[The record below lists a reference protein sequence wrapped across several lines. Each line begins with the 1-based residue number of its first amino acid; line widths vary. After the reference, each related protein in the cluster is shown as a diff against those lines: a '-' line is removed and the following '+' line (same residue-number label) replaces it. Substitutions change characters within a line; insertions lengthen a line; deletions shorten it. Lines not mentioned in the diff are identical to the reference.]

1 MQIMRQPQPCQHYQH
16 IPHCCRCCLCLWPVC
31 SEHAR
36 DTFVCSSE
44 RNTPVTSSHWRWRGA
59 GSGNVSYSLLC
70 IICVP
75 NENFIDISNAN
86 RYNTIVFAFWPNF
99 GHICTAAQKT
109 PFRPYNTILYYT
121 SSCV

>member
-1 MQIMRQPQPCQHYQH
+1 MLGILLFARVNGTLQ
-16 IPHCCRCCLCLWPVC
+16 LPVLTRVG
-31 SEHAR
+31 EGGGEWTR
-36 DTFVCSSE
+36 V
-44 RNTPVTSSHWRWRGA
+44 
-59 GSGNVSYSLLC
+59 GNVSYSLLC

-109 PFRPYNTILYYT
+109 PFRPYNTVLYYT